1 MNKIINLDSN
11 DFIKSIEI
19 SANKVLNND
28 IIDNYIWARDNNL
41 YIKQD
46 EVVQLL
52 KQNDDK
58 EILIID
64 TRDDDFI
71 GGNIIN
77 SKHYSDKEM
86 KEVPNNLVLITI
98 EALKLNKNSIIIF
111 HCMESL
117 RRGPRCCYR
126 LNKIFE
132 MLNIDNIKPDLR
144 ILIGGAD
151 QWIRKY
157 WNSDLVENYNDEYWG
172 FSDDQLINNNQ
183 HKLYL
188 SPNDGLKTI

>member
-1 MNKIINLDSN
+1 MSEINLDDI
-11 DFIKSIEI
+11 DFIKNIEI
-19 SANKVLNND
+19 SANEVLEND
-28 IIDNYIWARDNNL
+28 IIDNYAWARDNNL

-46 EVVQLL
+46 ELAQLL
-52 KQNDDK
+52 LNKNNYS

-64 TRDDDFI
+64 TRDDDII
-71 GGNIIN
+71 GGKVVN

-86 KEVPNNLVLITI
+86 KDIPNNLVLLTI
-98 EALKLNKNSIIIF
+98 EALKLKKNSIIIF

-132 MLNIDNIKPDLR
+132 LLNIENIKPELR
-144 ILIGGAD
+144 ILTGGAD

-157 WNSDLVENYNDEYWG
+157 WKTDLVENYDDDYWG
-172 FSDDQLINNNQ
+172 FLDDPNININQ

-188 SPNDGLKTI
+188 KPNDGLENI